1 MATPEH
7 HAVDA
12 RLSPQPGNS
21 LYILIL
27 ESPVIMTTNLYRL
40 LRSFKVIIGPVF
52 PPFVPKVVWVFLYHS
67 T

>member
-1 MATPEH
+1 MTTPEH

-40 LRSFKVIIGPVF
+40 LSSFKVIIGPVF
-52 PPFVPKVVWVFLYHS
+52 PPFCP
-67 T
+67 